1 MRTASAATR
10 CRGDNLETI
19 HVYKQKKKK
28 RGKDESGG
36 YISRQG
42 KENAKLTRRSFY
54 STAEGV
60 HRL

>member
-28 RGKDESGG
+28 EGKMKAAATLV
-36 YISRQG
+36 G
-42 KENAKLTRRSFY
+42 KVKRMLN
-54 STAEGV
+54 
-60 HRL
+60 